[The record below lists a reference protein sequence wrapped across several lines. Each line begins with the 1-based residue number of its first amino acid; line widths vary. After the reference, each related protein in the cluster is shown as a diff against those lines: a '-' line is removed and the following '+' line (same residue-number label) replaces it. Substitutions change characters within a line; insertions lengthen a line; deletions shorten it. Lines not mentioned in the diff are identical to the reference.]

1 MGEIKSTLD
10 LVMERTQNMSLSD
23 EEKARQQRDE
33 YEKRLQGLLQKYAD
47 GGYGLDRLQ
56 AEIGRLQ
63 QSMRFNDQTALR
75 NAVRRRIEPD
85 GNPGR
90 WLDLMARLA
99 PEISRSLA
107 DILKT
112 YRTRRDEC
120 IETAERRLRR
130 RLIQAHGIAGS
141 AVSPNPRKDRRC
153 RDDLSA
159 LRREAED
166 RLTAA
171 VCE

>member
-23 EEKARQQRDE
+23 DEKARQQQDE

-47 GGYGLDRLQ
+47 GIFGLDRLQ

-63 QSMRFNDQTALR
+63 QSMGLNDQTALVD
-75 NAVRRRIEPD
+75 AVRKRIEPD
-85 GNPGR
+85 GNSGR

-99 PEISRSLA
+99 PAISRTLA

-130 RLIQAHGIAGS
+130 RLMQAHGIAGS
-141 AVSPNPRKDRRC
+141 AVAPNHQKDRRC
-153 RDDLSA
+153 RDDLA
-159 LRREAED
+159 GLKRETED
-166 RLTAA
+166 RLAAA
-171 VCE
+171 VRE